1 MRRRDFLQAA
11 GSALSTAAV
20 ASPAPQ
26 IGGAMPTFDQTPDK
40 PRSFGYKISW
50 FAVKH
55 SDPASVLDALEFGA
69 GKQANWASGLSAAY
83 ETSQRTDAWVFV
95 SPPVSGWVLVVGSSL
110 PYPVAATEPLHNIGT
125 KFDALFSR
133 LMKRFPQV
141 QFFGSYRVV
150 GFVAWARAQNGEP
163 TRIFSYADGEV
174 YANVGEQTPEEV
186 KLKFANLGGLSPPA
200 ARDRIFKIATE
211 QDAEEDALVASG
223 VPPREARARVERV
236 HAIPN
241 EKDVVELAALWS
253 SDPTRLSSQEHSL
266 GVGLAARLPK
276 DWIQ

>member
-1 MRRRDFLQAA
+1 MRLSCSSLSRLDGADLPSRFEGSGLPLLHRLESPVMDGKAKRGDAQVRRRDFLQAA

-150 GFVAWARAQNGEP
+150 GFV
-163 TRIFSYADGEV
+163 
-174 YANVGEQTPEEV
+174 
-186 KLKFANLGGLSPPA
+186 
-200 ARDRIFKIATE
+200 
-211 QDAEEDALVASG
+211 
-223 VPPREARARVERV
+223 
-236 HAIPN
+236 
-241 EKDVVELAALWS
+241 
-253 SDPTRLSSQEHSL
+253 
-266 GVGLAARLPK
+266 
-276 DWIQ
+276 